1 MRPFGGLMKGFERW
15 TLERLTERPRCSVE
29 PSMSC
34 IPLRGD
40 PICMACFEAELENGA
55 KEAPDDNP

>member
-1 MRPFGGLMKGFERW
+1 MKRGFERW

-29 PSMSC
+29 PAMSC

-40 PICMACFEAELENGA
+40 PICMACFEADMEKNA
-55 KEAPDDNP
+55 REAADDNP

>member
-1 MRPFGGLMKGFERW
+1 MRLGYEWWSLK
-15 TLERLTERPRCSVE
+15 RLNEQPPCSVE

-40 PICMACFEAELENGA
+40 PICRACFETDILREQQEQN
-55 KEAPDDNP
+55 DNP